1 MSYFR
6 TGILMQA
13 NKYKTFFFF
22 LHRVIIVRCIEGIC
36 LLLLEIQ
43 CSPLSFQIF
52 RALHP
57 TSYAGI
63 SRPQTL
69 VQPRHSL
76 ASHIHE
82 NSLFP
87 ITFTQYFNPCLT
99 LPSERKPSRSISTNL
114 YFIAFEFPRS
124 QQQASFRVPGDLAKE
139 DDLSKEIKPI
149 ELVSNS

>member
-13 NKYKTFFFF
+13 NKYKTFFF
-22 LHRVIIVRCIEGIC
+22 LHRVIIGRCIEGIC

-57 TSYAGI
+57 PSYAGI

-87 ITFTQYFNPCLT
+87 ITFPQYFNLCLT

-114 YFIAFEFPRS
+114 YFEFPRS